1 MAVSTDH
8 TNGSPLED
16 AAQQKAH
23 HSSDSL
29 DFREAGSLDARAASI
44 PDSTGAPL
52 QSAEAAKAKI
62 ASDPAEGAT
71 LGHSD
76 ESDVYAK
83 RSVEGVSSIQK
94 LVNAMENSDP
104 GYVDEIVGNKP
115 HEQESLE
122 FRVTC
127 PGSPVRRLRLTG
139 SRYTFGSAEGCS
151 IRLSDENLRPMH
163 AVLLRDASRIL
174 VRAYSV
180 PLQVNGIRTTEAT
193 LVVGDVL
200 RLGQYQF
207 ELLSVKHAGLDAGI
221 DSRVE
226 RSAPKPLHQ
235 PQATATD
242 SRTSRFTASN
252 AEGSAAED
260 VLWRERLRREVDQ
273 WRERQIDCDRR
284 ENRIDDRESDLRNRE
299 SELWSR
305 AENLY
310 RRESRLQSQ
319 ETTNFQ
325 LYDDFSQRQQEM
337 LSSRE
342 DARLREENFHMRE
355 IQLRD
360 QEVQYRSQLEEA
372 TGRLHQSQQQADVA
386 AQSVARMREQFESL
400 NSQIEQLSHQH
411 LEIEIREKNQR
422 EEHEELRTTLEEARD
437 RAVEGHADSE
447 TRRRAAEERVAEL
460 EAQIVHLKTTHGSS
474 ESDQITRLSESEAS
488 AERLRQQVEELQH
501 MVSEARSEAEVL
513 RADYEQA
520 CSSVQQLESIVSES
534 QGHDEDHR
542 QDWIIETSELRSAI
556 EKLSAEMEQAND
568 ELNQLRE
575 ANQDLTRRLTEV
587 QQERDEARQ
596 DVEARPSSEEFETL
610 YDQLNSANEQLGEMK
625 LDYEQTLARL
635 LSVEQQ
641 REEERL
647 AADRHPED
655 TDATP
660 ADVTPADATP
670 ADATPA
676 DATPA
681 DATWGQVGN
690 AELDAPTSQSDQ
702 HYVNQ
707 GETDSVWSGGQGYT
721 KEGDGQATS
730 GPDSSTV
737 EPNNEDS
744 VLSASDDQP
753 QDHTAEQ
760 QADADGETPTDP
772 IQQRHGY
779 KQVSLEDEL
788 RVGGE
793 LPDGEQL
800 IDGSLAS
807 KLIQDFEFENNLT
820 SMSHVDVDSS
830 SNDLRQ
836 LDYTG
841 ESGDGLTYTGYSQS
855 GSEDWPSQ
863 HEPVD
868 ADTDASL
875 EASDL
880 PADDSDEMVDPMQ
893 AEDAQVTAAGNDGDQ
908 LLDAASDEF
917 ADPESLSGAMGNR
930 LEDENSDEPI
940 SGESDAHDPNPIEP
954 AMEDTQEGHE
964 QAGQVDVLA
973 ASNMQQPDIDDD
985 QDTIEAYMNRLL
997 KHVRGGSDQESSEL
1011 QSDFDGDD
1019 LDSVLKEEM
1028 PEEELEPLD
1037 PDAPLIPRSQAPER
1051 EADLSAMRE
1060 LANTSA
1066 RIAINRSTRLQTRN
1080 TQLKGVVSLACA
1092 FGALLCGL
1100 ACYVFLPGMIRFF
1113 AAGMTGIVAIV
1124 YVREAMQLFQEANY
1138 QYSAATNSFHDDE
1151 SDPVLTDEF
1160 ADE

>member
-71 LGHSD
+71 LGRSD
-76 ESDVYAK
+76 ESEVYAK

-94 LVNAMENSDP
+94 LVNAMEDSDP
-104 GYVDEIVGNKP
+104 GYVDEIFGNKP

-163 AVLLRDASRIL
+163 AVLLRDGSRIL

-200 RLGQYQF
+200 RLEQYQF

-226 RSAPKPLHQ
+226 RSTLRPLHQ

-273 WRERQIDCDRR
+273 WRDRHIDSDRR

-299 SELWSR
+299 FELWSR

-310 RRESRLQSQ
+310 HQESRLQSQ
-319 ETTNFQ
+319 ETANFQ
-325 LYDDFSQRQQEM
+325 LYDEFPQRQQEM
-337 LSSRE
+337 LSLRE

-386 AQSVARMREQFESL
+386 LQLVARMREQFESL

-422 EEHEELRTTLEEARD
+422 EEHEGLRTTLEEARD

-460 EAQIVHLKTTHGSS
+460 EEQIVHLKATHGSS

-488 AERLRQQVEELQH
+488 AECLRQQVEELQG

-542 QDWIIETSELRSAI
+542 QDWIIETSELRSAV

-568 ELNQLRE
+568 ELSQLRE

-596 DVEARPSSEEFETL
+596 DVEASPSSEEFETL
-610 YDQLNSANEQLGEMK
+610 YDQLNSANEQL
-625 LDYEQTLARL
+625 
-635 LSVEQQ
+635 
-641 REEERL
+641 
-647 AADRHPED
+647 
-655 TDATP
+655 
-660 ADVTPADATP
+660 
-670 ADATPA
+670 
-676 DATPA
+676 
-681 DATWGQVGN
+681 
-690 AELDAPTSQSDQ
+690 
-702 HYVNQ
+702 
-707 GETDSVWSGGQGYT
+707 
-721 KEGDGQATS
+721 
-730 GPDSSTV
+730 
-737 EPNNEDS
+737 
-744 VLSASDDQP
+744 
-753 QDHTAEQ
+753 
-760 QADADGETPTDP
+760 
-772 IQQRHGY
+772 
-779 KQVSLEDEL
+779 
-788 RVGGE
+788 
-793 LPDGEQL
+793 

-807 KLIQDFEFENNLT
+807 KLIQDFESENNPT

-917 ADPESLSGAMGNR
+917 ADPESLAGAMGNR

-940 SGESDAHDPNPIEP
+940 SGESDTHDPNPIEP

-1011 QSDFDGDD
+1011 QSDFDGDY
-1019 LDSVLKEEM
+1019 LDSVSKGEM
-1028 PEEELEPLD
+1028 PEEELEALD

-1051 EADLSAMRE
+1051 EADLSAMRK

-1066 RIAINRSTRLQTRN
+1066 RIAINRSARLQTRN
-1080 TQLKGVVSLACA
+1080 TQLKGVVSLVFA

-1100 ACYVFLPGMIRFF
+1100 ACYVLLPGMIRFL

-1138 QYSAATNSFHDDE
+1138 QYSAATNSLHDDE

>member
-44 PDSTGAPL
+44 PDSIGAPL
-52 QSAEAAKAKI
+52 KSAEAANAKI

-71 LGHSD
+71 LEHSD
-76 ESDVYAK
+76 ESEVYAK
-83 RSVEGVSSIQK
+83 RSLEGVSLIQK
-94 LVNAMENSDP
+94 LVNAMEDSDP
-104 GYVDEIVGNKP
+104 GYVDEIFDNKP
-115 HEQESLE
+115 HDQESLE

-226 RSAPKPLHQ
+226 RSAPQPLHQ
-235 PQATATD
+235 PQTTATD

-299 SELWSR
+299 FELWSR
-305 AENLY
+305 AENLDS
-310 RRESRLQSQ
+310 RESRLQPQ
-319 ETTNFQ
+319 ETDNFQ
-325 LYDDFSQRQQEM
+325 LDDEFPQRQQEM
-337 LSSRE
+337 LSLRE

-437 RAVEGHADSE
+437 RAVESHANSE

-460 EAQIVHLKTTHGSS
+460 EGQIVHLKATHGPS

-488 AERLRQQVEELQH
+488 AECLRQQVEELQG

-542 QDWIIETSELRSAI
+542 QDWIIETSELRSAV

-596 DVEARPSSEEFETL
+596 DVEARPSSE
-610 YDQLNSANEQLGEMK
+610 
-625 LDYEQTLARL
+625 
-635 LSVEQQ
+635 
-641 REEERL
+641 
-647 AADRHPED
+647 
-655 TDATP
+655 
-660 ADVTPADATP
+660 
-670 ADATPA
+670 
-676 DATPA
+676 
-681 DATWGQVGN
+681 
-690 AELDAPTSQSDQ
+690 
-702 HYVNQ
+702 
-707 GETDSVWSGGQGYT
+707 
-721 KEGDGQATS
+721 
-730 GPDSSTV
+730 
-737 EPNNEDS
+737 
-744 VLSASDDQP
+744 
-753 QDHTAEQ
+753 
-760 QADADGETPTDP
+760 
-772 IQQRHGY
+772 
-779 KQVSLEDEL
+779 
-788 RVGGE
+788 
-793 LPDGEQL
+793 
-800 IDGSLAS
+800 
-807 KLIQDFEFENNLT
+807 
-820 SMSHVDVDSS
+820 
-830 SNDLRQ
+830 
-836 LDYTG
+836 
-841 ESGDGLTYTGYSQS
+841 
-855 GSEDWPSQ
+855 
-863 HEPVD
+863 
-868 ADTDASL
+868 
-875 EASDL
+875 
-880 PADDSDEMVDPMQ
+880 
-893 AEDAQVTAAGNDGDQ
+893 
-908 LLDAASDEF
+908 
-917 ADPESLSGAMGNR
+917 
-930 LEDENSDEPI
+930 
-940 SGESDAHDPNPIEP
+940 
-954 AMEDTQEGHE
+954 
-964 QAGQVDVLA
+964 
-973 ASNMQQPDIDDD
+973 
-985 QDTIEAYMNRLL
+985 
-997 KHVRGGSDQESSEL
+997 
-1011 QSDFDGDD
+1011 
-1019 LDSVLKEEM
+1019 
-1028 PEEELEPLD
+1028 
-1037 PDAPLIPRSQAPER
+1037 
-1051 EADLSAMRE
+1051 
-1060 LANTSA
+1060 
-1066 RIAINRSTRLQTRN
+1066 
-1080 TQLKGVVSLACA
+1080 
-1092 FGALLCGL
+1092 
-1100 ACYVFLPGMIRFF
+1100 
-1113 AAGMTGIVAIV
+1113 
-1124 YVREAMQLFQEANY
+1124 
-1138 QYSAATNSFHDDE
+1138 
-1151 SDPVLTDEF
+1151 
-1160 ADE
+1160 